1 MCVCENKAISL
12 SRNLLIASKV
22 KWKKFTEIEFTEI
35 SKSANKIRIDYIL
48 ILFLSKWKSNTNRR
62 EYMNFSFDL
71 STICY
76 CSLCKIE
83 ITSQKS
89 LALIKMVRIWN
100 TMLPYGTAAIVSAP
114 PNDNKNAMALWILI
128 KSKGIIMILM
138 LCLA

>member
-1 MCVCENKAISL
+1 MLIVYCYWEFHAICVSLMLQHGVKCGGDEIHKINACNAVGQRKHHAIKCVYVCENKAISL

-83 ITSQKS
+83 ITSQK
-89 LALIKMVRIWN
+89 
-100 TMLPYGTAAIVSAP
+100 
-114 PNDNKNAMALWILI
+114 
-128 KSKGIIMILM
+128 KSR
-138 LCLA
+138 AD